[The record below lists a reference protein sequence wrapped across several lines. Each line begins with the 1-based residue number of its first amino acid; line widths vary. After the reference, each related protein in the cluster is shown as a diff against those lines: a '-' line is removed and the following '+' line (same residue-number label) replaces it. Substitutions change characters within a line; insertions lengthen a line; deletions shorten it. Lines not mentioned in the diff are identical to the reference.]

1 MVSKDD
7 HTTTH
12 STPVYRYHTINRTI
26 RTRGRAEV
34 SEGTKDPPPLVVL
47 VRSTMAAI
55 ALATNPSQR
64 TSKSRKEKNTPG
76 GKTQSKVSAHLG
88 TRTFF
93 AVRVHFS
100 RYKDQIKRLIGRSSL
115 NAVPQLQDEGVK
127 KKDTQTSEKDE
138 SKNRNRIRYR

>member
-1 MVSKDD
+1 MVLWNGVVSKDD

-55 ALATNPSQR
+55 ALTTSMKLR
-64 TSKSRKEKNTPG
+64 TYCSK
-76 GKTQSKVSAHLG
+76 
-88 TRTFF
+88 
-93 AVRVHFS
+93 
-100 RYKDQIKRLIGRSSL
+100 
-115 NAVPQLQDEGVK
+115 
-127 KKDTQTSEKDE
+127 
-138 SKNRNRIRYR
+138 